1 VPADDKLTAFLEF
14 EAAISGTRFQ
24 GGGANQVRLSFGIPS
39 TTGRV
44 WQVQTTCSI
53 WRCLISSTLNR
64 YFAAPDSLLT
74 ARDEVL
80 QRAFRS
86 SVPTFDTRYRRW
98 RQSSLDT
105 RYELIFDLLLDMM
118 HHGDGSNKNDRRDYL
133 VRVKACMEK
142 APCDAHGGERLHHFK
157 ITGS

>member
-1 VPADDKLTAFLEF
+1 MLQFRTYLESVLGSHSDRGLGSVAALDCAERKNWIVDGHRDDGKRFVVQADDKLTAFLEF

-24 GGGANQVRLSFGIPS
+24 GGGANQVRLSFVIPS

-53 WRCLISSTLNR
+53 LRCLISSTLNR
-64 YFAAPDSLLT
+64 YSAAPGSLLT

-86 SVPTFDTRYRRW
+86 SVPTFDTR
-98 RQSSLDT
+98 
-105 RYELIFDLLLDMM
+105 
-118 HHGDGSNKNDRRDYL
+118 
-133 VRVKACMEK
+133 
-142 APCDAHGGERLHHFK
+142 
-157 ITGS
+157 